1 MADIKHYQQYKE
13 KAEKNKMEQSASD
26 KKSNVVQSASKFVV
40 QNMNSNHEDDQED
53 YKLKIKRHKR
63 KVALIAAAI
72 AIAVIGLILFIWS
85 RLDSIK
91 YSDYTISKSVNRDD
105 TETAK
110 YIDYGEGYL
119 RYSNDGIS
127 YYSKKGNV
135 IWNQTYEMQNPQI
148 KICSDSIAVGDIN
161 GSSIYIFNQS
171 GMVGSVDTSLS
182 IVQVEIAKQGVVAAV
197 LEDTNAN
204 YINLYSTDGEKIYT
218 VKTTLAGDGYP
229 LDISISDD
237 ATKLIASYVYVNGDS
252 IKTNVVFYNFSE
264 VGQNETERIVGGFNH
279 YDSVIVPDVEFV
291 NDTTAVA
298 IGENVVSIYHIK
310 EYPSLSKEIQIDSE
324 IDRIF
329 ISDDYIGLVL
339 KNSDSVDIYKMVVY
353 DLSGKKKFE
362 KTFNTQYS
370 TIKFD
375 GDSILMYNDKVFTL
389 MNMHGKVQLTQNF
402 DLPIES
408 ILSTGTRGDYVLISS
423 KYIQNI
429 RLK

>member
-339 KNSDSVDIYKMVVY
+339 KNSDSGDIYKMVVY

>member
-148 KICSDSIAVGDIN
+148 KICCDSIAVGDIN

-339 KNSDSVDIYKMVVY
+339 KNSDSGDIYKMVVY